1 MTVEF
6 FLLDPRPASLSA
18 EQEKLRT
25 LRREGY
31 FVIGVEITIP
41 DLAAGVDINID
52 PQHSGVKYWRSPS
65 SNIPTQ
71 GDVSAIALISREGF
85 DILRPTVPREWED
98 QKVAFATVRPDLDA
112 FGGIALLW
120 WELQA
125 PYSVQQH
132 SSNAMRSRIQAIHN
146 SDTFSRGEWQ
156 PRELGTGED
165 SYLAAIARCVCDFK
179 VSMRDRI
186 EHVQRWLETGEEP
199 AGYRAAY
206 ERESGEILSAIASG
220 ETSVKDVSQVIQGVK
235 APIVYGGGDYHSPIV
250 VVQSRLRAATSVGYT
265 QAPTVVALNPAF
277 SMGGAPPTRKFT
289 ICQYRPGYVDLPAV
303 RDELASLEAGWGGS
317 PTIIGSPQGLDCNLS
332 LETVIEIVTKHLL

>member
-1 MTVEF
+1 MEF
-6 FLLDPRPASLSA
+6 VLFDPRPASLAA
-18 EQEKLRT
+18 EQAKILALR
-25 LRREGY
+25 EQGY
-31 FVIGVEITIP
+31 VIIGVEVTVP
-41 DLAAGVDINID
+41 ALAGLCHVNID
-52 PQHSGVKYWRSPS
+52 PQHGSEGDPS
-65 SNIPTQ
+65 M
-71 GDVSAIALISREGF
+71 SAIALIARHGV
-85 DILRPTVPREWED
+85 DLVPKGA

-132 SSNAMRSRIQAIHN
+132 SSTAMRSRIEAIHL
-146 SDTFSRGEWQ
+146 SDTFARGEWQ

-206 ERESGEILSAIASG
+206 ERESGEILSEIASG

-250 VVQSRLRAATSVGYT
+250 VVQSRLRAATRVGYT
-265 QAPTVVALNPAF
+265 QAPIVVALNPAF

-317 PTIIGSPQGLDCNLS
+317 PTIIGSPQGVDSNLP
-332 LETVIEIVTKHLL
+332 LETVVAIVAKHLL

>member
-6 FLLDPRPASLSA
+6 FLLDPRPASLAA
-18 EQEKLRT
+18 EQAKILALR
-25 LRREGY
+25 EQGY
-31 FVIGVEITIP
+31 TIVGVEVTVP
-41 DLAAGVDINID
+41 ALAGLCDTNID
-52 PQHSGVKYWRSPS
+52 PQHGSGGDPS
-65 SNIPTQ
+65 M
-71 GDVSAIALISREGF
+71 SAIALIARHGI
-85 DILRPTVPREWED
+85 DLIPRS

-132 SSNAMRSRIQAIHN
+132 SSTAMRSRIQAIHL
-146 SDTFSRGEWQ
+146 SDTFARGEWQ

-165 SYLAAIARCVCDFK
+165 SFLAAIARCVSDFK
-179 VSMRDRI
+179 VPMRSRI
-186 EHVQRWLETGEEP
+186 EAVQRWLETGEEP
-199 AGYRAAY
+199 SGYRQAY
-206 ERESGEILSAIASG
+206 EREQGEILAAIASG

-317 PTIIGSPQGLDCNLS
+317 PTIIGSPQGVDSNLP
-332 LETVIEIVTKHLL
+332 LETVVGIVAKHLL